1 MTRFSLNYTTS
12 ICQTCR
18 GTLRSYSKPPI
29 KITPLKHGNRATTA
43 PSSPLELAPIK
54 CLVTKL
60 RTNRN
65 VYQVLLYVNSA
76 LTSGRRHST
85 LNKRT
90 PLNKPIVSIVFLV
103 LLSFC
108 LQAIVV
114 RQLCLLH
121 EVRAVNSIEK
131 WTGMKNT
138 GLKIPEAD
146 QIYV

>member
-1 MTRFSLNYTTS
+1 MSSPLKVRVISGLKMTRFSLNYTTS

-90 PLNKPIVSIVFLV
+90 PLNKSIVSIVFLV

-108 LQAIVV
+108 L
-114 RQLCLLH
+114 LL
-121 EVRAVNSIEK
+121 
-131 WTGMKNT
+131 
-138 GLKIPEAD
+138 L
-146 QIYV
+146 YVSCVFYTK